1 MPRFGSLDLAAW
13 ARTAPV
19 IDGYKTQAWTLKGAE
34 TVEVRNE
41 IDNVVAVSLLPPAL
55 HPSMPAYATFRIS
68 RIAESPA
75 GPFGWCEV
83 RVVGRAVGIPVG
95 FVLRC
100 FCDNDAAA
108 RELTARWGYPV
119 AHGEMDISMRHYRG
133 SASVTSNGRVVLEVE
148 MSNRESSL
156 SLLPLPAV
164 NLARNRL
171 DEKLVLVQ
179 VDNEA
184 QVSRSERAAYRIVTL
199 DQEALAAGGTIRPT
213 NPMSATLST
222 ADIIL
227 PRIQYIYDPERPAE
241 QGRTVLD

>member
-19 IDGYKTQAWTLKGAE
+19 INGYKTEPWILKGAQ
-34 TVEVRNE
+34 TVEVRHE
-41 IDNVVAVSLLPPAL
+41 IDNIVAMPLLPPAL

-68 RIAESPA
+68 RIRESPA

-100 FCDNDAAA
+100 FCDSEAAA
-108 RELTARWGYPV
+108 RELSSRWGYPV
-119 AHGEMDISMRHYRG
+119 SHGEMTIATLHYHAR
-133 SASVTSNGRVVLEVE
+133 ATVTSNRRTVLEVE
-148 MSNRESSL
+148 MFNRESSL

-164 NLARNRL
+164 NLARNKL
-171 DEKLVLVQ
+171 DDKLVLVQ

-184 QVSRSERAAYRIVTL
+184 EVSRSERADYRIVAL
-199 DQEALAAGGTIRPT
+199 DQEALGASGAIRPT
-213 NPMSATLST
+213 NPMSATLAT
-222 ADIIL
+222 ADITL
-227 PRIQYIYDPERPAE
+227 PRIRYIYDPARPAE
-241 QGRTVLD
+241 EGRTVLD

>member
-1 MPRFGSLDLAAW
+1 MPRLGSLDLATW

-19 IDGYKTQAWTLKGAE
+19 ISGYKTEPWTLKGAE

-41 IDNVVAVSLLPPAL
+41 IENLVAVSLLPPAL

-108 RELTARWGYPV
+108 RELTSRWGYPIE
-119 AHGEMDISMRHYRG
+119 HGEINISTLHYRG
-133 SASVTSNGRVVLEVE
+133 SAAVTSKGRTVFKVE
-148 MSNRESSL
+148 MFNRESSL

-164 NLARNRL
+164 NLARNKL
-171 DEKLVLVQ
+171 GEKLVLVQ

-184 QVSRSERAAYRIVTL
+184 RVSRSERAAYRIVAL
-199 DQEALAAGGTIRPT
+199 DQNALAAGGTIRPA

-222 ADIIL
+222 ADLIL
-227 PRIQYIYDPERPAE
+227 PRIQYIYDPARPAE
-241 QGRTVLD
+241 EGRTVLD

>member
-1 MPRFGSLDLAAW
+1 MPRFGRLDLATW
-13 ARTAPV
+13 ARSAPV
-19 IDGYKTQAWTLKGAE
+19 INGYKTEPWILKGAQ
-34 TVEVRNE
+34 TVEARHE
-41 IDNVVAVSLLPPAL
+41 IDNIVAEPLLPPAL
-55 HPSMPAYATFRIS
+55 HPSIPAYATFRIS

-75 GPFGWCEV
+75 GAFGWCEV

-108 RELTARWGYPV
+108 RELSSRWGYPV
-119 AHGEMDISMRHYRG
+119 ERGEINISTLHYHA
-133 SASVTSNGRVVLEVE
+133 SATVTSEGRTVLEVE

-164 NLARNRL
+164 NLARNKL

-184 QVSRSERAAYRIVTL
+184 EVSRSERGAYRIVAL
-199 DQEALAAGGTIRPT
+199 DQDALCSAGAIRPT

-222 ADIIL
+222 ADLTL
-227 PRIQYIYDPERPAE
+227 PRIRYIYDPARPAE
-241 QGRTVLD
+241 EGRTVLD